1 MNSGDGLE
9 DMRRDYRRDHLEP
22 DDLAPTWLE
31 QMSAWLGDAKAAVNE
46 GLIEPNAMVFA
57 TADAHG
63 RPSARTV
70 LLKHLDERGFV
81 LYTNL
86 GSRKGE
92 EVRQNPFGS
101 LVFPWYVLERQVVV
115 VGGVVAVEAE
125 EADAYFRSRPHGSRV
140 GALVSPQS
148 QVIADR
154 SVLDLAKLESEARY
168 PPGTEVPR
176 PQQWGGL
183 RVVPETVEFWQ
194 GGTDRLH
201 DRLRYRRD
209 GRGGWIIERLAP

>member
-1 MNSGDGLE
+1 
-9 DMRRDYRRDHLEP
+9 MRRDYRRGHLGPE
-22 DDLAPTWLE
+22 DLEPTWLE
-31 QMSAWLGDAKAAVNE
+31 QMEAWLEDAKAAVGE
-46 GLIEPNAMVFA
+46 GLVEPNAMVFA
-57 TADAHG
+57 TADASG
-63 RPSARTV
+63 RSSARSV

-86 GSRKGE
+86 GSRKGH
-92 EVRQNPFGS
+92 EVRQIPAGS

-115 VGGVVAVEAE
+115 VGSVMEVEAE

-154 SVLDLAKLESEARY
+154 SVLDAAKLEIEARY

-176 PQQWGGL
+176 PKSWGGL

-194 GGTDRLH
+194 GGANRLH

-209 GRGGWIIERLAP
+209 GDDWVVERLAP

>member
-1 MNSGDGLE
+1 MTSGDELE
-9 DMRRDYRRDHLEP
+9 GMRRDYRRGHLGP

-31 QMSAWLGDAKAAVNE
+31 QMVAWLEDAEAAVGE
-46 GLIEPNAMVFA
+46 GLVEPNAMVFA
-57 TADAHG
+57 TADASG
-63 RPSARTV
+63 RTSARTV
-70 LLKHLDERGFV
+70 LLKHLDQRGFV

-86 GSRKGE
+86 ASRKGE

-115 VGGVVAVEAE
+115 VGSVMEVEAE

-154 SVLDLAKLESEARY
+154 SVLDAAKLEIEARY

-176 PQQWGGL
+176 PESWGGL
-183 RVVPETVEFWQ
+183 RVVPETVEF
-194 GGTDRLH
+194 
-201 DRLRYRRD
+201 
-209 GRGGWIIERLAP
+209 